1 MADVGYRPDQRIFTS
16 GLTGGPESS
25 WRSWSLLLLDYD
37 DPRLLTATGAD
48 KVLQVSEELF
58 KVSCARVRESEYG
71 DNYIRIPPSMDVE
84 DTATAFADGGGGAA
98 ATAATSETSLIM
110 QQDGVEAVVEKRPK
124 SATSPPVEED
134 TPTGTSSSS
143 TTRHFSLSERK
154 EREEE
159 DHDHQGQDQ
168 ITSPTTTTHRK
179 TRVFLKRNRKIEK
192 IPFSALLER
201 LDLTQFGPATLEGDE
216 AEGRMGGSQGDASV
230 RLLLAQRDAEGLAGD
245 PAALA
250 TSFNAALSNYAVLTT
265 AGESLAT
272 EVAAEGTG
280 ARPTETSASLT
291 QRGRGANRGPA
302 LTTLASHLHFT
313 DPGDESALLN
323 ATSGELGVG
332 AFTFTVALTSAGG
345 DSLLEGLGL
354 SRRRWM
360 QLDNATQVAAQ
371 GVLQRHLAKHILK
384 EQVERRNLSTMR
396 PENLEVLVSREEKTV
411 TFASVHNSNSSW
423 CELSPAEPPNFFWQ
437 LLVRGA
443 SVALEVLQLLTILFL
458 ARHWLTGTK
467 RSAAARNAINR
478 KREADPDVAAQ
489 AEQAAARRATKA
501 AKADKESARTAEKD
515 QQKEKEADVEAQ
527 RKKDLLNALTAG
539 KNEPTGANIAFAGMG
554 RYSFGGR
561 GSSAA
566 FGGGSTAFGGGI
578 GGKSTAF
585 GGGSAA
591 FGGAGAAEPKSKL
604 AFGGGSAAFGAGSA
618 AFGAPK
624 ASASGTTASPR

>member
-1 MADVGYRPDQRIFTS
+1 M
-16 GLTGGPESS
+16 
-25 WRSWSLLLLDYD
+25 
-37 DPRLLTATGAD
+37 
-48 KVLQVSEELF
+48 
-58 KVSCARVRESEYG
+58 SCARVRESEYG
-71 DNYIRIPPSMDVE
+71 DNYIRIPPSMDVGVDDVEDE
-84 DTATAFADGGGGAA
+84 DTSTAFVDGGGGAA

-110 QQDGVEAVVEKRPK
+110 QQDGVGAVVEKRPK

-143 TTRHFSLSERK
+143 TSRHFSLSERR

-179 TRVFLKRNRKIEK
+179 TRVFLKTNRKIEA

-216 AEGRMGGSQGDASV
+216 ADGRMGGSEGDASV

-272 EVAAEGTG
+272 EVAAEGAG
-280 ARPTETSASLT
+280 APPTATSASLT
-291 QRGRGANRGPA
+291 QRGRGASRGGPA

-323 ATSGELGVG
+323 ATTGELGVG

-360 QLDNATQVAAQ
+360 QLDNATQVAAL

-396 PENLEVLVSREEKTV
+396 PENLEVLVSREVFASHSDSSGTSSSRMSSNASSSFFSNRGGGATPTASSSFPHSRSRTRSSLLDQEKTV
-411 TFASVHNSNSSW
+411 TFASIHNSNSSW

-443 SVALEVLQLLTILFL
+443 SVALEVLQLLTILYL
-458 ARHWLTGTK
+458 ARHWLTGAK

-478 KREADPDVAAQ
+478 RKREADPDVAAQ
-489 AEQAAARRATKA
+489 VTERHAE
-501 AKADKESARTAEKD
+501 
-515 QQKEKEADVEAQ
+515 
-527 RKKDLLNALTAG
+527 
-539 KNEPTGANIAFAGMG
+539 
-554 RYSFGGR
+554 R
-561 GSSAA
+561 GPVSQ
-566 FGGGSTAFGGGI
+566 
-578 GGKSTAF
+578 
-585 GGGSAA
+585 
-591 FGGAGAAEPKSKL
+591 L
-604 AFGGGSAAFGAGSA
+604 
-618 AFGAPK
+618 
-624 ASASGTTASPR
+624 